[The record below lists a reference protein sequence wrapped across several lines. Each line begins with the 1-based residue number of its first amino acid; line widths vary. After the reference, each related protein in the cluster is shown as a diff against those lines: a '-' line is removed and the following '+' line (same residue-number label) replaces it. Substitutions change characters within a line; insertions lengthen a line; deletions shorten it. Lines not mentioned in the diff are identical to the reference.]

1 MDKNNKGHC
10 SRREFTAAAVSAAA
24 FTIVPRH
31 VLGGPGFTP
40 PSDKINLAVIG
51 LGRQGMAVM
60 MNLLQLPEIQVVS
73 VCDVNQGSK
82 EYAEYDSNAMLTAA
96 RRLLGAGF
104 ENWGEDWASPGTVQ
118 LTKSFS
124 TSLGIGGREPAKRLV
139 EAYYSSR
146 NGSESYKG
154 CAAYMDFRELL
165 EKQSDLDAV
174 YVATPDHW
182 HAPISI
188 AAMRKGKHV
197 LCQKPMAHS
206 IGEARRMAAV
216 ARETKVATALP
227 VNNPYTP
234 VTQTISEWIADGA
247 IGRVRE
253 VHNWSSRPYWP
264 QGIDRPKEAQPAPQ
278 NLNWDLWVGP
288 APMRP
293 YNKAYLPFVWR
304 GWYDFGCGSFGDM
317 GCYSFAGVFKILGL
331 TPPTAVEACS
341 GESYEE
347 TFPQASIVH
356 LDFPAREGRP
366 EIRMSWYDG
375 GLHPPRPAGIT
386 EEDGRQF
393 RHRQEGVM
401 YVGDK
406 GILLAGFNGQ
416 NPRVYPPSPKYVI
429 PPRQEI
435 RPEVR
440 SDAGAQPAQAAQ
452 PAQPAPPRNPSIDAW
467 IAACKGGPAALTNFE
482 IQSPVTEAFLL
493 GCMAQRLP
501 GEKLLWDTAQAKV
514 TNNEKANGFVDPS
527 YRDGYTI

>member
-1 MDKNNKGHC
+1 MDKNHKRYC
-10 SRREFTAAAVSAAA
+10 SRREFTAAAVSTAAGA
-24 FTIVPRH
+24 IVPRR
-31 VLGGPGFTP
+31 VLGGRGFTP

-51 LGRQGMAVM
+51 LGRQGMVVM

-82 EYAEYDSNAMLTAA
+82 EYAEYSPNAMLNEA
-96 RRLLGAGF
+96 RRLLGPGF
-104 ENWGEDWASPGTVQ
+104 ENWGEDWNSPGTVQ

-139 EAYYSSR
+139 EAYYGCL
-146 NGSESYKG
+146 NDSEAYRG
-154 CAAYMDFRELL
+154 CAAYLDFRELL
-165 EKQSDLDAV
+165 EKESDLDAV

-216 ARETKVATALP
+216 ARETKVATSLP
-227 VNNPYTP
+227 VNNPYSP
-234 VTQTISEWIADGA
+234 ATQTISDWIADGA

-264 QGIDRPKEAQPAPQ
+264 QGVERPKENQPAPN
-278 NLNWDLWVGP
+278 NLNWDMWVGP

-331 TPPTAVEACS
+331 TPPTMVEACS

-347 TFPQASIVH
+347 TYPQASIVH

-366 EIRMSWYDG
+366 EVRMSWYDG
-375 GLHPPRPAGIT
+375 GLHPPRPAGIS

-406 GILLAGFNGQ
+406 GIVLAGFNGQ
-416 NPRVYPPSPKYVI
+416 NPRVYPPSPKYMV
-429 PPRQEI
+429 PTRQESRPAGRSEAAGRATTAPI
-435 RPEVR
+435 RR
-440 SDAGAQPAQAAQ
+440 DGA
-452 PAQPAPPRNPSIDAW
+452 IDAW
-467 IAACKGGPAALTNFE
+467 ITACKGGQAALTNFE
-482 IQSPVTEAFLL
+482 IQAPVTEAFLL

-501 GEKLLWDTAQAKV
+501 GEKLLWDTTQMKV
-514 TNNEKANGFVDPS
+514 TNNEKANGLVDPP
-527 YRDGYTI
+527 YRDGYATLK

>member
-1 MDKNNKGHC
+1 MTK
-10 SRREFTAAAVSAAA
+10 RRVTRRAFSAGAAAAAGA

-31 VLGGPGFTP
+31 VLGGRGYTA
-40 PSDKINLAVIG
+40 PSEKINLAVIG
-51 LGRQGMAVM
+51 MGRQGMAVM
-60 MNLLQLPEIQVVS
+60 MNLLALPEIQVIA

-82 EYAEYDSNAMLTAA
+82 EYAEYNSNAMLNSA
-96 RRLLGAGF
+96 RRLLGPGF
-104 ENWGEDWASPGTVQ
+104 ETWGEDWASPGMAQ

-139 EAYYSSR
+139 EAYYGTR
-146 NGSESYKG
+146 NPSGEYKS
-154 CAAYMDFRELL
+154 CNAYLDFRELL
-165 EKQSDLDAV
+165 EKEAGLDAV

-206 IGEARRMAAV
+206 IGEARRMAAT
-216 ARETKVATALP
+216 AREMKVATALP
-227 VNNPYTP
+227 VNNPYTIGN
-234 VTQTISEWIADGA
+234 QTIADWIADGA

-264 QGIDRPKEAQPAPQ
+264 QGVERPKEAMPVPQ
-278 NLNWDLWVGP
+278 NLNWEMWVGP

-375 GLHPPRPAGIT
+375 GLHPPRPAGIS
-386 EEDGRQF
+386 EQDGRQF

-401 YVGDK
+401 YIGEK
-406 GILLAGFNGQ
+406 GLILAGFNGD
-416 NPRVYPPSPKYVI
+416 NPRLYPPSPKYAAA
-429 PPRQEI
+429 P
-435 RPEVR
+435 RPEAR
-440 SDAGAQPAQAAQ
+440 REAGA
-452 PAQPAPPRNPSIDAW
+452 APPRDRAIDGW
-467 IAACKGGPAALTNFE
+467 IAACKGGATALTDFE
-482 IQSPVTEAFLL
+482 IQAPVTEAFLL
-493 GCMAQRLP
+493 GCMAQRMP
-501 GEKLLWDTAQAKV
+501 GEKLQWDAAQMKV
-514 TNNEKANGFVDPS
+514 VNNEKANGLVDPP
-527 YRDGYTI
+527 YRSGYSS

>member
-1 MDKNNKGHC
+1 MDKNNKHRWT
-10 SRREFTAAAVSAAA
+10 RREFTAAASTTAA
-24 FTIVPRH
+24 FTIVPRY
-31 VLGGPGFTP
+31 VLGGPGYTP
-40 PSDKINLAVIG
+40 PSEKINLAVIG
-51 LGRQGMAVM
+51 LGRQGMDVM
-60 MNLLQLPEIQVVS
+60 MRSFLPLPEIQVVA

-82 EYAEYDSNAMLTAA
+82 EYAEYSSNAMLTAA

-104 ENWGEDWASPGTVQ
+104 ENWGEDWNSPGTVQ

-124 TSLGIGGREPAKRLV
+124 TSLGIGGREPAKKIV
-139 EAYYSSR
+139 EAYYGSR
-146 NGSESYKG
+146 NASETYKG
-154 CAAYMDFRELL
+154 CTAYADFRELL
-165 EKQSDLDAV
+165 EKEKDLDAV

-182 HAPISI
+182 HAPIAI
-188 AAMRKGKHV
+188 AAMRKRKHV

-216 ARETKVATALP
+216 AREMKVATALP
-227 VNNPYTP
+227 VNNPYSASN
-234 VTQTISEWIADGA
+234 QLIADWIADGA

-264 QGIDRPKEAQPAPQ
+264 QGIDRPKEAMPVPQ
-278 NLNWDLWVGP
+278 NLNWDMWVGP

-356 LDFPAREGRP
+356 LDFPARESRP
-366 EIRMSWYDG
+366 EVHMTWYDG
-375 GLHPPRPAGIT
+375 GLHPPRPAGIS
-386 EEDGRQF
+386 EQDGRQF

-406 GILLAGFNGQ
+406 GLILAGFNGD
-416 NPRVYPPSPKYVI
+416 NPRVYPASPKYV
-429 PPRQEI
+429 
-435 RPEVR
+435 
-440 SDAGAQPAQAAQ
+440 
-452 PAQPAPPRNPSIDAW
+452 APPRPEGRGAGAGGQGAQAGPPRDGAIDAW
-467 IAACKGGPAALTNFE
+467 ITACKEGPAALTNFE

-501 GEKLLWDTAQAKV
+501 GEKLMWDAAQMKV
-514 TNNEKANGFVDPS
+514 TNNEKANSLVDPA
-527 YRDGYTI
+527 YRNGYTV

>member
-1 MDKNNKGHC
+1 MDKNNKSHC
-10 SRREFTAAAVSAAA
+10 SRREFTAAAFSAAA

-31 VLGGPGFTP
+31 VLGGAGFTP

-82 EYAEYDSNAMLTAA
+82 EYAEYDSNSTLTAA
-96 RRLLGAGF
+96 RRLLGAGY
-104 ENWGEDWASPGTVQ
+104 ENWGDDWASPGTAQ

-139 EAYYSSR
+139 EAYYASR
-146 NGSESYKG
+146 NESESYKG

-165 EKQSDLDAV
+165 EKQTGLDAV

-206 IGEARRMAAV
+206 IGEARRMAEV
-216 ARETKVATALP
+216 AREMKVATALP

-234 VTQTISEWIADGA
+234 ATRSISDWIADGA

-264 QGIDRPKEAQPAPQ
+264 QGIDRPKESQPAPQ

-366 EIRMSWYDG
+366 EVRMSWYDG

-386 EEDGRQF
+386 EEDERKF
-393 RHRQEGVM
+393 KHREEGVM
-401 YVGDK
+401 YVGEK
-406 GILLAGFNGQ
+406 GIVLAGFNGQ
-416 NPRVYPPSPKYVI
+416 NPRVYPPSPKYVET
-429 PPRQEI
+429 PRQEA

-440 SDAGAQPAQAAQ
+440 PDAGGQPT
-452 PAQPAPPRNPSIDAW
+452 PRPPRRDSAIDAW

-482 IQSPVTEAFLL
+482 IQAPVTEAFLL

-501 GEKLLWDTAQAKV
+501 GEKLLWDTAQVKV
-514 TNNEKANGFVDPS
+514 TNNEKANGYVDPP
-527 YRDGYTI
+527 YRNGYTT

>member
-1 MDKNNKGHC
+1 MDENTKRHC
-10 SRREFTAAAVSAAA
+10 SRREFTAAAISTAA
-24 FTIVPRH
+24 FTIVPRR
-31 VLGGPGFTP
+31 VLGGPGFIP

-60 MNLLQLPEIQVVS
+60 MNLLQLPEIQVIS

-82 EYAEYDSNAMLTAA
+82 EYAEYDSNATLNAA
-96 RRLLGAGF
+96 RRLLGPGF

-139 EAYYSSR
+139 EAYYGSRDSSK
-146 NGSESYKG
+146 SYKG
-154 CAAYMDFRELL
+154 CTAYMDFRELL
-165 EKQSDLDAV
+165 EKESGLDAV

-216 ARETKVATALP
+216 AREMKVATALP

-234 VTQTISEWIADGA
+234 ATKTISEWIADGA

-264 QGIDRPKEAQPAPQ
+264 QAVERPKEAQLAPQ

-331 TPPTAVEACS
+331 TPPTVVEACS
-341 GESYEE
+341 GESFEE

-366 EIRMSWYDG
+366 EVRMSWYDG

-386 EEDGRQF
+386 EEDGRMF

-401 YVGDK
+401 YVGEK
-406 GILLAGFNGQ
+406 GIVLAGFNGN
-416 NPRVYPPSPKYVI
+416 NPRVYPPSPKYVE
-429 PPRQEI
+429 PPRPEV

-440 SDAGAQPAQAAQ
+440 SEAGGQGTP
-452 PAQPAPPRNPSIDAW
+452 PPRRDGAIDAW
-467 IAACKGGPAALTNFE
+467 ITACKKGAAALTNFE
-482 IQSPVTEAFLL
+482 IQAPVTEAFLL

-501 GEKLLWDTAQAKV
+501 GEKLLWDTAQMKV
-514 TNNEKANGFVDPS
+514 TNNEKANGLVDPP
-527 YRDGYTI
+527 YRNGYTT